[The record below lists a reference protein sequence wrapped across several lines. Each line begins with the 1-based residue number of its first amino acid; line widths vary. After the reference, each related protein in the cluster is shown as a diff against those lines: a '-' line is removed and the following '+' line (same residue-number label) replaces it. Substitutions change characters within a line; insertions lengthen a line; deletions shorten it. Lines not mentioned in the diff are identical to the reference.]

1 MKQYQT
7 LFAALMVAA
16 LTACTAF
23 AAPLDDGMAAFAKA
37 QPQDE
42 AAVFA
47 VLEAGIREGR
57 SAQAFAAVAAW
68 LDAHPVTNQSLLFTA
83 GRSAEYAGEWSVAAS
98 LYRQL
103 LENLKADPRVIAEAA
118 PALYRLLLG
127 PLGQFDT
134 AYLFMRE
141 HGDRLRNTGATRRY
155 DDWFLEAAKS
165 RGDVPSVCARLAAMC
180 HDGATD
186 LAGRRDDF
194 EWVCE
199 KLETFPTAE
208 NAWLASAGRLA
219 AEPNLPAPFK
229 LRINWV
235 IAIAPS
241 TQEATALF
249 LAKKPIPESLLAK
262 PLEAAKALVA
272 ALPREGSV
280 LVARGW
286 MAFNQGDT
294 PTFRNYLASGREAKA
309 APILE
314 ALATLS
320 PQQAHDVFTAKG
332 CPRGRPVSL
341 LFSPAEL
348 RALVAKAPAL
358 FNTLAAA
365 DVPLLEKTITVDEA
379 KALAP
384 HLARNPH
391 RDAAVIRAIATAGSL
406 DFPAITTAMPSEMW
420 RFAAPQA
427 AIDAAKQISAAK
439 DKKEDRD
446 AQQALSRPDPR
457 VSKIEAGVG
466 KKASP
471 QDRTAAFQTLSQ
483 DLLGAAP
490 TIPGGL
496 ALWDRL
502 FSTAPDAEAAA
513 MLAALASN
521 AGGDSGSL
529 FRRAAAVANL
539 GGHVLYTQAALT
551 DNFLVNPPQRRRFVT
566 AAAPVVAALQP
577 HLAAQAQAGRLSE
590 YPFAVW
596 LHAADP
602 EDPANREFMRQL
614 AASPAYAALPK
625 AYRAAAS
632 DPLHFGGIAF
642 TPAQRAVAPWA
653 LSEPI
658 LSLPDNAPP
667 EAVEAALEAAIQ
679 RVAAAPQPVALIGV
693 GRVAGVPAWSPKLR
707 SLAFTLFREHPPV
720 ASYPADAGYQQLV
733 SRICQEFSNAK
744 QWQAIESYSAG
755 LWQAAA
761 FPDQRQ
767 PNHAAAALSVLAENA
782 IEAGSPSAA
791 LTLARDGLR
800 GSFGRAMAMTTDPS
814 QQAIVGRLRRVWS
827 KAGLAIGAS
836 EIPVD
841 ESNPAY
847 PIFKSAAEFA
857 QGNLDAAWNL
867 YLDHVDVLPQVLR
880 KLTPDYAFW
889 LLGRSVAEDRA
900 ADAETLIKELT
911 LWSREVPGLLSA
923 QQDAQLKIA
932 YADVSFL
939 RGGYP
944 TARAWY
950 RKVADAAE
958 FKNTEMHLLAGLG
971 SARVDRVTKNFSAA
985 LTELEKLA
993 SIGNPAFGQRIRYA
1007 RAEVLM
1013 DQENFEEALG
1023 EIESVLRQEPKNYDA
1038 LILQGKIQIAKRK
1051 LIEASEIPA
1060 GPSQTDTVLVP
1071 GESVK
1076 INLRDPTL
1084 GVSGIAAE
1092 IEVEVRAKSGDSE
1105 FVLLAPFGDSRE
1117 QLRGELATTLGA
1129 PTPGDKKLQVLGND
1143 EIRFGY
1149 SPRFRAKMRDLPPDP
1164 DTVIGVA
1171 ADARLSISAGGFPS
1185 LDGERRLSIEE
1196 LGVSSA
1202 QAKLGFRS
1210 VRPGNPVYLR
1220 VIDPDQSTTPSPD
1233 TVTVALE
1240 ATSGDAVRSLVLTET
1255 GPFTGV
1261 FEGVVPTAP
1270 SQALAFASE
1279 NAPGRDAIM
1288 AISPGN
1294 QPGWQGKAGDKET
1307 VRIFGV
1313 DLNDD
1318 VPLSLMTFQSP
1329 AGQEPTHFLLQ
1340 TSTNGRD
1347 WVTRSRWRG
1356 AADPAP
1362 FDGRPQVTSFPTFG
1376 TGAMG
1381 IAAPKGRDLPPEW
1394 REKMDVLAT
1403 RASVNF
1409 LAATVPNLSAKPLP
1423 VVICS
1428 HPGYSALVRFSA
1440 VFYQPESAI
1449 RRFQITGWPANDDK
1463 GVPQTFLLLDGQPA
1477 PKDSVDPLTI
1487 ERELAPGL
1495 HTIEV
1500 WRHAGRSLIET
1511 QAASLLCDAEGK
1523 QELVPCP
1530 DSMFDPKTFPA
1541 AVRSDLPLP
1550 AVVSSRAGNLD
1561 VAFATGTRARL
1572 VRLVIVGFSG
1582 VAPAIEKVTLT
1593 DATGKKRL
1601 PVAEDAVALRNNQ
1614 QLEVLPG
1621 DSVTA
1626 RYIDPVP
1633 ATPKRTRH
1641 EGRLTV
1647 AYDTAK
1653 MTASFLN
1660 YKETPTGRELVLEP
1674 IRRFGYGAAVG
1685 IVIDDADMDTSDKP
1699 DVVDFVIK
1707 KADGTTVTMK
1717 AVETEVH
1724 SGRFIGRVF
1733 PIEGTPSRES
1743 EIQVAKGASLTA
1755 TYRDMENLDPGV
1767 PANRSVTIFHA
1778 RYQTPLTA
1786 GYAVTSTPN
1795 DGADQPP
1802 APDAKA
1808 SAAVRGRGAAAITP
1822 RQSLT
1827 YTHIS
1832 ESKLSADPLPAVLGA
1847 PVRVDVVVP
1856 HLAFAQSSTV
1866 NVFVQ
1871 TESARQ
1877 AAKAGGSQT
1886 ESGFDISLPGTLKL
1900 AAALDRPGVIAPPG
1914 YVLTVPPHPPT
1925 GKPPL
1930 DEGRF
1935 AVAVPLILGD
1945 PPTRSF
1951 GDKAAEALPASAIP
1965 EGLAVKA
1972 GDVVH
1977 VGFPWKDEEEKV
1989 RWKTV
1994 SFTVG
1999 SHGFLDVL
2007 SGDASAI
2014 LTAAYVGER
2023 IVVRLLA
2030 PGLDRGPECDA
2041 AEATLAT
2048 GSGAT
2053 TMLALRETEPH
2064 SGIFIGGFTTAYAD
2078 GDAPLGDATTS
2089 LASQGLP
2096 VRYGDTVTIT
2106 YGDQARTVAINKGA
2120 DGLIEPFTKRY
2131 GGDQMAVRTAFTLAE
2146 CFLELAKKHAER
2158 GEESLARREIDH
2170 AEKLLAEALA
2180 NRRDPDIQAQA
2191 EYLLGNLAH
2200 EFANLAKNEES
2211 RRPRYQQA
2219 LKRFSEIPLE
2229 YPDTEFASKAQYKT
2243 AQTYEKLGEA
2253 ESAVEEYVKLAY
2265 KYPGDELIPS
2275 VMSRLGDYFQK
2286 KGQTLKEKADVIREK
2301 ADATSKGEVILLDE
2315 ASYPEFLKAARVFE
2329 KLHERFPDDPLAP
2342 LAGLRAGQNY
2352 MRAHQYD
2359 QAVKVFETL
2368 IDVEAYDG
2376 PTLRAQAMYWGAYA
2390 RELWPMPESN
2400 WRGRGELMGTAYK
2413 LYRRITFE
2421 YPDSIWAKRARGR
2434 LADPAFAGIAAQD
2447 AAAREK
2453 MIEALEEARKN
2464 RR

>member
-1 MKQYQT
+1 MKRYRP
-7 LFAALMVAA
+7 LLAALIVAA
-16 LTACTAF
+16 VTAGVAF
-23 AAPLDDGMAAFAKA
+23 AAPLDDAMAAFAKA
-37 QPQDE
+37 QPQSE
-42 AAVFA
+42 PLVVS
-47 VLEAGIREGR
+47 VLEAGLREGR
-57 SAQAFAAVAAW
+57 SAQAFAAVASW
-68 LDAHPVTNQSLLFTA
+68 LDSHPVTNQSLLLTA
-83 GRSAEYAGEWSVAAS
+83 GRSAEYAGEWSVAVS
-98 LYRQL
+98 FYRQL
-103 LENLKADPRVIAEAA
+103 LENRKADQRLVAGAA

-127 PLGQFDT
+127 PLGQVDT

-141 HGDRLRNTGATRRY
+141 HGDRLRNTGAARRY
-155 DDWFLEAAKS
+155 DDWFLETAKA
-165 RGDVPSVCARLAAMC
+165 RGDVPSVCGRLAAMC
-180 HDGATD
+180 RDGVTD
-186 LAGRRDDF
+186 LAGRRDDCD
-194 EWVCE
+194 WVCE
-199 KLETFPTAE
+199 KLETFPTAD
-208 NAWLASAGRLA
+208 NAWLASAGKLA

-229 LRINWV
+229 ARINWA
-235 IAIAPS
+235 IAIAPF
-241 TQEATALF
+241 TNEATALF
-249 LAKKPIPESLLAK
+249 FAKKPIPESLVAK
-262 PLEAAKALVA
+262 PLEAAKALAA
-272 ALPREGSV
+272 ALPIEGSV

-294 PTFRNYLASGREAKA
+294 PTFRNYLASGRDAKA
-309 APILE
+309 APILD

-320 PQQAHDVFTAKG
+320 PQQAHDVLTAKG

-365 DVPLLEKTITVDEA
+365 DVPLLEKTITIDEA

-384 HLARNPH
+384 HLVRNPH

-406 DFPAITTAMPSEMW
+406 DFPAITAAMPSEMW

-427 AIDAAKQISAAK
+427 AIDAAKQVSAAK
-439 DKKEDRD
+439 DQKEDRD
-446 AQQALSRPDPR
+446 AQKLLSKPDPR
-457 VSKIEAGVG
+457 VSQIEAGLG

-471 QDRTAAFQTLSQ
+471 QDRAAAFQALSQ
-483 DLLGAAP
+483 DLLAETP

-496 ALWDRL
+496 SLWERL
-502 FSTAPDAEAAA
+502 FSNAPDTEAAA
-513 MLAALASN
+513 MLASLASN
-521 AGGDSGSL
+521 AASDSGTL
-529 FRRAAAVANL
+529 FRRAAAVANI
-539 GGHVLYTQAALT
+539 GGHVLYSQAALT
-551 DNFLVNPPQRRRFVT
+551 DNFLMNGPQRRRFVT
-566 AAAPVVAALQP
+566 AAAPIVAALQP
-577 HLAAQAQAGRLSE
+577 HLASQAQAGRLAE

-602 EDPANREFMRQL
+602 ENPATRDFMRQL
-614 AASPAYAALPK
+614 AASPAYAALPQ
-625 AYRAAAS
+625 AYRTAAS
-632 DPLHFGGIAF
+632 DWLHFGGNAF
-642 TPAQRAVAPWA
+642 TPAQRAVDVWSLSQPLLA
-653 LSEPI
+653 LPG
-658 LSLPDNAPP
+658 NAPP

-679 RVAAAPQPVALIGV
+679 GVATAPQPVAVVGV
-693 GRVAGVPAWSPKLR
+693 GRVAGVPVWSPKLR
-707 SLAFTLFREHPPV
+707 GLAFTLFREHAPL
-720 ASYPADAGYQQLV
+720 ASYPADVGYQQLV
-733 SRICQEFSNAK
+733 SRICQEFTGAK

-761 FPDQRQ
+761 PPDRGQ
-767 PNHAAAALSVLAENA
+767 PNHAAAALTVLAETA
-782 IEAGSPSAA
+782 LASGSPSAA

-800 GSFGRAMAMTTDPS
+800 GSFGRAMAAATDPS
-814 QQAIVGRLRRVWS
+814 QQAIVGRLRRVSS

-889 LLGRSVAEDRA
+889 LLGRSVIEGRA
-900 ADAETLIKELT
+900 TDAETLIKELT
-911 LWSREVPGLLSA
+911 LWSREVQGLLSA
-923 QQDAQLKIA
+923 QQDARLKIA

-971 SARVDRVTKNFSAA
+971 SARVDRITRNFSAA
-985 LTELEKLA
+985 LTELDKLA
-993 SIGNPAFGQRIRYA
+993 GIGNPDFGLRIRYA

-1013 DQENFEEALG
+1013 DQENFKEALD
-1023 EIESVLRQEPKNYDA
+1023 EIAAVLRQEPKHPDA
-1038 LILQGKIQIAKRK
+1038 LLLQGKIQTAMRK
-1051 LIEASEIPA
+1051 LIEASEIPL

-1084 GVSGIAAE
+1084 GVSGVAAE

-1149 SPRFRAKMRDLPPDP
+1149 SPRFRAKMRDLPADP

-1171 ADARLSISAGGFPS
+1171 ADARLGISAGGFPP

-1220 VIDPDQSTTPSPD
+1220 VIDADQSTTPSAD

-1255 GPFTGV
+1255 GPYTGV
-1261 FEGVVPTAP
+1261 FEGVVPTAA

-1294 QPGWQGKAGDKET
+1294 QPGWQGKAGDPES

-1318 VPLSLMTFQSP
+1318 VPLRSMTFQSP
-1329 AGQEPTHFLLQ
+1329 AGQAPTHFLVQ
-1340 TSTNGRD
+1340 TSNNGRD
-1347 WVTRSRWRG
+1347 WVTRSRCRG

-1376 TGAMG
+1376 ANAMG
-1381 IAAPKGRDLPPEW
+1381 IAAPKGRSLPAEW

-1403 RASVNF
+1403 RASVSF
-1409 LAATVPNLSAKPLP
+1409 LAATVPNLTAKPLP
-1423 VVICS
+1423 VVVCS

-1449 RRFQITGWPANDDK
+1449 RRFQIAGWPANDDK
-1463 GVPQTFLLLDGQPA
+1463 GVPQTFFLLDGQPA
-1477 PKDSVDPLTI
+1477 SKDSADPLTI

-1500 WRHAGRSLIET
+1500 WRHASRDKLVNE
-1511 QAASLLCDAEGK
+1511 APSLLCDAEGK

-1530 DSMFDPKTFPA
+1530 DSMFDPKAFPA

-1593 DATGKKRL
+1593 DAAGARRL
-1601 PVAEDAVALRNNQ
+1601 PVAEDAVALRSNQ

-1626 RYIDPVP
+1626 RYVDPVP

-1653 MTASFLN
+1653 ITASFLT
-1660 YKETPTGRELVLEP
+1660 YKETPKGRELVLEP

-1685 IVIDDADMDTSDKP
+1685 IVIDDADMDSSDKP

-1707 KADGTTVTMK
+1707 KADGATVTMK
-1717 AVETEVH
+1717 AVETDAH

-1733 PIEGTPSRES
+1733 PVEGTPSRES
-1743 EIQVAKGASLTA
+1743 EIHVAKGASLTA
-1755 TYRDMENLDPGV
+1755 TYRDLENLDPGV

-1778 RYQTPLTA
+1778 KYQTPLTA

-1795 DGADQPP
+1795 EGADPPP

-1808 SAAVRGRGAAAITP
+1808 PAAIRGRGAAAITP
-1822 RQSLT
+1822 RQALT
-1827 YTHIS
+1827 YTHVG

-1847 PVRVDVVVP
+1847 PVRVDIVVP

-1866 NVFVQ
+1866 TAFVQ

-1877 AAKAGGSQT
+1877 SAKAGGSQAET
-1886 ESGFDISLPGTLKL
+1886 AFDVSLPGTLKL
-1900 AAALDRPGVIAPPG
+1900 VAALDRPAVVAPPG
-1914 YVLTVPPHPPT
+1914 YSLTGPPHPPT

-1935 AVAVPLILGD
+1935 AVAVPLVLGD
-1945 PPTRSF
+1945 SPTRSF
-1951 GDKAAEALPASAIP
+1951 ADKAAESLPSSAKP

-1977 VGFPWKDEEEKV
+1977 VGFPWKDEQDKV

-1999 SHGFLDVL
+1999 SHAFLDVL
-2007 SGDASAI
+2007 SGDASAM

-2048 GSGAT
+2048 GGGAT
-2053 TMLALRETEPH
+2053 STLALRETEPH
-2064 SGIFIGGFTTAYAD
+2064 SGIFVGGFTTAYAD
-2078 GDAPLGDATTS
+2078 GSSAAAETVS
-2089 LASQGLP
+2089 LESQGLP

-2106 YGDQARTVAINKGA
+2106 YGDHARTVAINKGA
-2120 DGLIEPFTKRY
+2120 DGLVEPFTKRY

-2180 NRRDPDIQAQA
+2180 SRRDPDIQAQA

-2286 KGQTLKEKADVIREK
+2286 KGQTLKEKADAIREK
-2301 ADATSKGEVILLDE
+2301 TDTKSKGEVIVLDE

-2342 LAGLRAGQNY
+2342 LSGLRAGQNY
-2352 MRAHQYD
+2352 MRAHQYE
-2359 QAVKVFETL
+2359 QAVKVFEAL

-2400 WRGRGELMGTAYK
+2400 WKARGELMGTAYK

-2434 LADPAFAGIAAQD
+2434 LADPVFAGIAQKD
-2447 AAAREK
+2447 ADAREK
-2453 MIEALEEARKN
+2453 MIEALEEQRKN